1 MELTPCEEKSMV
13 RGHVVLQLC
22 VAAVVGFALIFVPVL
37 PGFLEDELISPSNV
51 TYNGGGRE
59 FSLQS
64 IRDTLKLNEA
74 EHAGESLIGNVSWHY
89 LPLMVV
95 VGLITG
101 IGAYFVMRS
110 RHSSRI

>member
-1 MELTPCEEKSMV
+1 MV
-13 RGHVVLQLC
+13 RGHIALQLC
-22 VAAVVGFALIFVPVL
+22 LAAVIGFALIFVPVL

-51 TYNGGGRE
+51 TYDGERRC

-101 IGAYFVMRS
+101 VGAYFVMRS
-110 RHSSRI
+110 RSGRRI